1 MIHFKVQEK
10 PKKKSVLL
18 TRDKFVWRLVGNQR
32 TAPGCIEGKP
42 PSKVQSNLNLI
53 LNPCY
58 RAALSL
64 CSRAIE

>member
-1 MIHFKVQEK
+1 MFAMLCIRILWMIHFKVQEK

-42 PSKVQSNLNLI
+42 FKSSEHFELVS
-53 LNPCY
+53 
-58 RAALSL
+58 
-64 CSRAIE
+64 